1 MTRRYRRR
9 KKFFKPKKGTIF
21 SIIAILIFLFSGL
34 LVLSFTQQ
42 GSVLDKLKIIR
53 GEYFGTMKYLLP
65 IVSISISLF
74 LANLKI
80 IKLRLNIPIGLILIF
95 LCLLGLSQSGAIG
108 TYIWLT
114 FSQSLSDIG
123 SFMLLTLML
132 FIGLIVLFNTS
143 IEEITKL
150 ADLIFSGVSKLTK
163 TTINKKK
170 PIFVEKLPIKAPVI
184 NSGREAA
191 RADERNAATAK
202 TKKEEGLVD
211 VTLGTTLVSNVAGT
225 EKVWDYPSLTLLT
238 TSSGQKADRGD
249 MKQNAET
256 IEKTLESF
264 GISARVVE
272 VNLGPAVTQY
282 ALEIALGTKLSKIT
296 ALSNDLALALA
307 APTGQIRKIG

>member
-42 GSVLDKLKIIR
+42 GSVLDKLTILS

-80 IKLRLNIPIGLILIF
+80 IKLRPNIPIGLILIF

-150 ADLIFSGVSKLTK
+150 ADLIFSGAVKVNSTCSSRKGERLM
-163 TTINKKK
+163 KK
-170 PIFVEKLPIKAPVI
+170 
-184 NSGREAA
+184 
-191 RADERNAATAK
+191 
-202 TKKEEGLVD
+202 
-211 VTLGTTLVSNVAGT
+211 
-225 EKVWDYPSLTLLT
+225 
-238 TSSGQKADRGD
+238 
-249 MKQNAET
+249 
-256 IEKTLESF
+256 
-264 GISARVVE
+264 
-272 VNLGPAVTQY
+272 
-282 ALEIALGTKLSKIT
+282 
-296 ALSNDLALALA
+296 
-307 APTGQIRKIG
+307 